1 MALHHPCRGPAPGL
15 ARQHQRYDPAVVAT
29 RTPPPRPLER
39 GLAPSGDETPDGR
52 RIRPRRGLPGGRAV
66 VGGLLVAV
74 AAVGIFAAVSGAGRG
89 PGTRYYVAAHD
100 IAAGT
105 TLTTD
110 DIEAVAIEVPDR
122 MRDRVFSDPEALI
135 GAITVGPLSEGE
147 LVQAGGLA
155 TGADA
160 EIPTFSVAVGRADAN
175 AGELSRGD
183 YVQVFATY
191 GTDTAATTVALSS
204 DARIVSISEED
215 ESLAAAGQVVVRLQV
230 TSAEERSSIINAT
243 VTGRLSL
250 VRVSGAEGVDVT
262 PSFRPELDADTAA
275 SGTGTTTTTTPDD
288 ETGG

>member
-1 MALHHPCRGPAPGL
+1 
-15 ARQHQRYDPAVVAT
+15 VAATQT
-29 RTPPPRPLER
+29 RTPRLDAGSGSPAGE
-39 GLAPSGDETPDGR
+39 GPSGR

-89 PGTRYYVAAHD
+89 PSTRYYVAAHD
-100 IAAGT
+100 ISAGT
-105 TLTTD
+105 TLTTAD
-110 DIEAVAIEVPDR
+110 LEAVAIEIPER
-122 MRDRVFSDPEALI
+122 MEGRVFSDPDALI

-147 LVQAGGLA
+147 LIQAGGLA

-160 EIPTFSVAVGRADAN
+160 EIPTFSVAVGKADAN

-191 GTDTAATTVALSS
+191 GTDTAGTTVALSPE
-204 DARIVSISEED
+204 ARIISISEED

-230 TSAEERSSIINAT
+230 ASAEERSSIINAT

-250 VRVSGAEGVDVT
+250 IRVSGAEGVDIT
-262 PSFRPELDADTAA
+262 PSFRPELDPDTAA
-275 SGTGTTTTTTPDD
+275 SGTETTTTSAPD
-288 ETGG
+288 EEAGG

>member
-1 MALHHPCRGPAPGL
+1 
-15 ARQHQRYDPAVVAT
+15 VAATQT
-29 RTPPPRPLER
+29 RTPLP
-39 GLAPSGDETPDGR
+39 GSSPSAAEGSSGR

-89 PGTRYYVAAHD
+89 PSTRYYVAARD
-100 IAAGT
+100 ISAGT
-105 TLTTD
+105 TLTAED
-110 DIEAVAIEVPDR
+110 LEAVAIEVPER
-122 MRDRVFSDPEALI
+122 MENRVFSDPDALI

-160 EIPTFSVAVGRADAN
+160 EIPTFSVAVGKADAN
-175 AGELSRGD
+175 AGELTRGD

-191 GTDTAATTVALSS
+191 GTDTAGTTVALSG

-230 TSAEERSSIINAT
+230 SSAEERSSIINAT

-250 VRVSGAEGVDVT
+250 VRVSGADDVEIT
-262 PSFRPELDADTAA
+262 DRFRPELDPDTAA
-275 SGTGTTTTTTPDD
+275 SDTDGDTSTTTTTEP
-288 ETGG
+288 GG

>member
-1 MALHHPCRGPAPGL
+1 MA
-15 ARQHQRYDPAVVAT
+15 ARVRRYDPAVAEHTKDHVAATQT
-29 RTPPPRPLER
+29 RTPRLEPGSGPPAGE
-39 GLAPSGDETPDGR
+39 GSSGR
-52 RIRPRRGLPGGRAV
+52 KLRPRRGLPGGRAV

-89 PGTRYYVAAHD
+89 PDTRYYVAADD

-105 TLTTD
+105 TLTQA

-122 MRDRVFSDPEALI
+122 MANRVFSDPAALI

-147 LVQAGGLA
+147 LIQAGGLA
-155 TGADA
+155 TGEDA
-160 EIPTFSVAVGRADAN
+160 EIPTFSVAVGKADAN

-191 GTDTAATTVALSS
+191 GTDTAGTTVALSPE
-204 DARIVSISEED
+204 ARIISISEDD

-230 TSAEERSSIINAT
+230 ASAEERSAIINAT

-250 VRVSGAEGVDVT
+250 VRVSGAEDVEIT
-262 PSFRPELDADTAA
+262 ESFRPPLDADTAE
-275 SGTGTTTTTTPDD
+275 SGQSTTTTAPD
-288 ETGG
+288 EGG

>member
-1 MALHHPCRGPAPGL
+1 MAAT
-15 ARQHQRYDPAVVAT
+15 QT
-29 RTPPPRPLER
+29 RTPRLENGSSPPARE
-39 GLAPSGDETPDGR
+39 GSDDR

-89 PGTRYYVAAHD
+89 PSTRYYVAARD

-105 TLTTD
+105 TLTRAD
-110 DIEAVAIEVPDR
+110 LEAVAIEVPDR
-122 MRDRVFSDPEALI
+122 MLDRVFSDPDALI

-160 EIPTFSVAVGRADAN
+160 EIPTFSVAVARADAN

-183 YVQVFATY
+183 YVQVLATY
-191 GTDTAATTVALSS
+191 GTDTAATTVTLSAE
-204 DARIVSISEED
+204 ARIVSISEED

-230 TSAEERSSIINAT
+230 PSAEERIAIVNAT
-243 VTGRLSL
+243 TSGRVSL
-250 VRVSGAEGVDVT
+250 IRVSGAEDVEVAG
-262 PSFRPELDADTAA
+262 PYQPDLDADTAA
-275 SGTGTTTTTTPDD
+275 GDEATTTTTAPD
-288 ETGG
+288 EEPGG